1 MKNVTN
7 NLKSLEAQS
16 EKVSHV
22 QSINIFCMFDPSPFI
37 CVKPTVCKLYIYLF
51 LHLHLRSCHYHL
63 FQYSE
68 KEDKY
73 EEEIKMLTDK
83 LKEVDI

>member
-1 MKNVTN
+1 MH
-7 NLKSLEAQS
+7 L
-16 EKVSHV
+16 
-22 QSINIFCMFDPSPFI
+22 P
-37 CVKPTVCKLYIYLF
+37 F